1 MTHREMFSLTILLP
15 GQETPIHYDTP
26 YFKRI
31 SRATAPVW
39 LLVALKQSGLW
50 ADQEIR
56 HTQAP
61 FQSFFC
67 AFCANFNG

>member
-1 MTHREMFSLTILLP
+1 MFSLTILLP

-50 ADQEIR
+50 ADEEIR
-56 HTQAP
+56 HTQVQ
-61 FQSFFC
+61 FSQVFDRNRH
-67 AFCANFNG
+67 NFRDF